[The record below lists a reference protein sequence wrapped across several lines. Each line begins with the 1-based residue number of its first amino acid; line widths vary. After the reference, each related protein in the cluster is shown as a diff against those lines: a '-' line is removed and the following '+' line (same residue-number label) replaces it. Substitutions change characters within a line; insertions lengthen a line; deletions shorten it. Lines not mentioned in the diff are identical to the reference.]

1 MTNTTDDIFVTFE
14 LDPVFLSLKELVS
27 QNFIAASTN
36 QNLNC
41 YILHTVNRP
50 FTVEDEA
57 VFSHTA
63 REVEGFT

>member
-1 MTNTTDDIFVTFE
+1 MNDKDYMFTDDIFVTFE

-41 YILHTVNRP
+41 YILHKQA
-50 FTVEDEA
+50 FH
-57 VFSHTA
+57 S
-63 REVEGFT
+63 GG